1 MASKYELD
9 LRDYVRILRKR
20 KVIVIFTTLM
30 LGIFSFVFAT
40 LQKPV
45 PLYKASSSV
54 KIEKSSTMAGLYLQ
68 SVSYSEYDTLETQ
81 ATIIRSYPVMEIV
94 AKKLELLDKN
104 LSSDDIRQNN
114 KYLNVVLDLK
124 DKVTTAQEGNTN
136 IINITITSEEPD
148 FCQLAATTIA
158 EVFREQNTYEKNK
171 RAISGREFIEGQLKV
186 ISTKLKEA
194 EEKVKTFRE
203 ENKLVSLTDQSRIVL
218 DQLTRAE
225 AQYSELIKSL
235 SEMELMARQLKE
247 QRAIPK
253 QTLEGVVAERVG
265 PIFQRLN
272 TQLLDLNVKKDSLLL
287 VFTDKHP
294 EVQDVNEQI
303 ANITKNMLSQLMAQK
318 NALQRAAD
326 SLKVEIEKL
335 REQLKAL
342 PESGLQLARL
352 ERDVKLNMEVYTML
366 EQKHQE
372 ALIQEAEKIEEVTIV
387 KPALKPT
394 SPINPPQ
401 TASVTFVGTVL
412 GMILGLVFAFI
423 METMD
428 TSIGTIEDVESY
440 LEVPVVGIIPFI
452 AREDIRDILL
462 KKSNIEQSDEIIERN
477 ARLVTHFAPKSTL
490 AESYRALRTNIQ
502 FSCLEREAKLLI
514 FTSSSPGEGKSSTTM
529 NLAMVMAQAGSKVLL
544 VDADLRKPMV
554 NKVFGLDREPGLSDV
569 ILGNYEF
576 DDVIRTV
583 TDIMMGKMG
592 MEDIMTTPGIDN
604 LSIITSG
611 TVPPNPSELLNSPR
625 MPALLAQLKEKFD
638 IVLIDTTPIL
648 PATDA
653 AILGSKADG
662 VVIVYQVGKIARGS
676 LKRAKVQM
684 DNVKAKVIGIV
695 LNGLKPEVSLDY
707 QDYRYESYYAYG
719 AEHAEPK
726 KKSWIPIPEFI
737 KRLIPEKKEKGEKKN
752 NIVAGTLKML
762 TAIAAV
768 SFMLLGLFY
777 KVDYESIRQSHD
789 EREKAIPIASM
800 EGTPP
805 SAPTEGGL
813 PQTGGPETKKG
824 GGGIIPPSPPL
835 EKGGGG
841 GFLNRNIYIAS
852 IITAILAIIGL
863 ISAYL
868 IRKRRE
874 AGGVETEE
882 EAETPS
888 EEEVPEAAVSEAV
901 VKEEERGEETPVE
914 SFTLTE
920 EPVKEELGM
929 PISETAASSIIEGKG
944 LFEES
949 LPDLG
954 LDIKTEEPVQEAP
967 PIESEKKEEELG
979 SLFEEFPAEELISE
993 TGVITEPESE
1003 IKPVVSSGVL
1013 TEEAE
1018 TPLESVAEQISEL
1031 SHEEPEVEEAE
1042 DVLEG
1047 IIVGEEIEGIKDIQE
1062 PEVSESQIE
1071 ERQVIKSE
1079 DNGGKKE
1086 TLLDSN
1092 FKGFDLVKEDESAVK
1107 EKPVDFSDLEGD
1119 DIFEGVTVE
1128 DSSILST
1135 APEAKNETKGFS
1147 SSIEKDMVSEKRVED
1162 GSLKQEIKNT
1172 EDAYLSNEFEP
1183 KEEAFKEE
1191 ITEKKKSAD
1200 DQIKE
1205 WEKLLL
1211 ID

>member
-171 RAISGREFIEGQLKV
+171 RAISARKFIQDQLKV
-186 ISTKLKEA
+186 ISAKLKEA

-203 ENKLVSLTDQSRIVL
+203 DNKLVSLPDQSRIVL
-218 DQLTRAE
+218 DQLTRGE
-225 AQYSELIKSL
+225 AQYSELTKSL

-287 VFTDKHP
+287 VFTEKHP

-303 ANITKNMLSQLMAQK
+303 ANITKNMISQLMAQK
-318 NALQRAAD
+318 NTLQRAVE

-366 EQKHQE
+366 VQKHQE
-372 ALIQEAEKIEEVTIV
+372 ALIQEAEKIEEVSIV

-684 DNVKAKVIGIV
+684 DNVKAKVLGIV

-737 KRLIPEKKEKGEKKN
+737 KRLIPEKKEKGEKKS

-777 KVDYESIRQSHD
+777 EGDYKK
-789 EREKAIPIASM
+789 EKEKGVPIASM

-813 PQTGGPETKKG
+813 PQTGGPETKTGEG
-824 GGGIIPPSPPL
+824 GGGDWRGSL
-835 EKGGGG
+835 FSK
-841 GFLNRNIYIAS
+841 RNIYLAA
-852 IITAILAIIGL
+852 IITATLTIIGL

-868 IRKRRE
+868 VRRRGE

-882 EAETPS
+882 EVETPS
-888 EEEVPEAAVSEAV
+888 EEEVSEAAVSEAV
-901 VKEEERGEETPVE
+901 VKEERGEEAPVE
-914 SFTLTE
+914 SFIFTE
-920 EPVKEELGM
+920 EPVKEELGV

-949 LPDLG
+949 LPDSG

-967 PIESEKKEEELG
+967 PLESEKKEEELG
-979 SLFEEFPAEELISE
+979 SIFQEFPAEELISE
-993 TGVITEPESE
+993 TGVVIEPEPE
-1003 IKPVVSSGVL
+1003 VKPVLSSGII

-1031 SHEEPEVEEAE
+1031 PHEEPEVEEAE

-1047 IIVGEEIEGIKDIQE
+1047 IIVGEEIEDIKE

-1071 ERQVIKSE
+1071 ESQVIKSE

-1092 FKGFDLVKEDESAVK
+1092 FKGFDLIKEDESAVK

-1147 SSIEKDMVSEKRVED
+1147 PSMEKDMVSEKRVED
-1162 GSLKQEIKNT
+1162 ESLKQEIKNT

>member
-68 SVSYSEYDTLETQ
+68 SLSYSEYDTLETQ
-81 ATIIRSYPVMEIV
+81 ATIIRSYPIMEIV
-94 AKKLELLDKN
+94 AKRLELLDEK
-104 LSSDDIRQNN
+104 LSADDIRRNN

-136 IINITITSEEPD
+136 IINITITSEDPD

-158 EVFREQNTYEKNK
+158 GVFKEQNTYEKNK
-171 RAISGREFIEGQLKV
+171 RAISGREFIEGQLKIV
-186 ISTKLKEA
+186 STKLKDA
-194 EEKVKTFRE
+194 EEKVKKFRE

-225 AQYSELIKSL
+225 AQYNELTKSL

-352 ERDVKLNMEVYTML
+352 ERDVKLNMEVYTLL

-428 TSIGTIEDVESY
+428 TSIGTIEDVEAY
-440 LEVPVVGIIPFI
+440 LEVPVVGIIPYI
-452 AREDIRDILL
+452 APEDIKDILL
-462 KKSNIEQSDEIIERN
+462 KKSHIEQSDEILARN

-625 MPALLAQLKEKFD
+625 IPALLAQLREKFD

-737 KRLIPEKKEKGEKKN
+737 KRLIPEKKEKGGKKS
-752 NIVAGTLKML
+752 NIVAGTLKIL
-762 TAIAAV
+762 TVIAAV

-777 KVDYESIRQSHD
+777 EVDYKSLRQAH
-789 EREKAIPIASM
+789 EEKKVVPIASM

-813 PQTGGPETKKG
+813 PQTGGPETKTGEG
-824 GGGIIPPSPPL
+824 GGSGW
-835 EKGGGG
+835 KGSLFSKG
-841 GFLNRNIYIAS
+841 NIYIVAV
-852 IITAILAIIGL
+852 IAATLAIIGL
-863 ISAYL
+863 VSAYL
-868 IRKRRE
+868 VRRRGE
-874 AGGVETEE
+874 TEEVGTEE
-882 EAETPS
+882 EAEAPP
-888 EEEVPEAAVSEAV
+888 EEETPESGVGEAV
-901 VKEEERGEETPVE
+901 VKEERAEETPVE
-914 SFTLTE
+914 SFALTE
-920 EPVKEELGM
+920 EPVKEELRM
-929 PISETAASSIIEGKG
+929 TISEAVASSVIEGKG

-954 LDIKTEEPVQEAP
+954 IDIKTEEPIQEAP
-967 PIESEKKEEELG
+967 PLESMKKEEEPG
-979 SLFEEFPAEELISE
+979 SLFEEFPPEELISE
-993 TGVITEPESE
+993 TGITAGHEPEV
-1003 IKPVVSSGVL
+1003 KPVLSSGII

-1018 TPLESVAEQISEL
+1018 IPLESVSEQIFEMP
-1031 SHEEPEVEEAE
+1031 HEEPEVKEEE
-1042 DVLEG
+1042 EVLEG
-1047 IIVGEEIEGIKDIQE
+1047 IIVGEEIEDIRE
-1062 PEVSESQIE
+1062 PELIESQIKE
-1071 ERQVIKSE
+1071 GEVIKPE
-1079 DNGGKKE
+1079 DNGGTEE

-1092 FKGFDLVKEDESAVK
+1092 FKGFDLAKEDESAVK

-1135 APEAKNETKGFS
+1135 ASESENETKGFS
-1147 SSIEKDMVSEKRVED
+1147 PSLKKDMVSEKRVEEE
-1162 GSLKQEIKNT
+1162 SLKQEVKNT
-1172 EDAYLSNEFEP
+1172 EGVYLSNEFEP
-1183 KEEAFKEE
+1183 KGEGFKEE
-1191 ITEKKKSAD
+1191 VTEKKKSAD

>member
-1 MASKYELD
+1 MARKYELD
-9 LRDYVRILRKR
+9 LRDYIRILRKR

-30 LGIFSFVFAT
+30 LGLFSFVFAT

-81 ATIIRSYPVMEIV
+81 ATIIRSYPIMEIV
-94 AKKLELLDKN
+94 AKRLELLDKN
-104 LSSDDIRQNN
+104 LSSNDIRQNN

-136 IINITITSEEPD
+136 IVNITITSEEPD

-158 EVFREQNTYEKNK
+158 EVFKEQNTYEKNK
-171 RAISGREFIEGQLKV
+171 RAISGREFIEGQLKIV
-186 ISTKLKEA
+186 STKLKDA

-203 ENKLVSLTDQSRIVL
+203 ENKLVSLPDQSRIVL

-225 AQYSELIKSL
+225 AQYNELTKSL

-247 QRAIPK
+247 QKAIPK

-287 VFTDKHP
+287 LFTEKHP

-303 ANITKNMLSQLMAQK
+303 ANITKNMISQLMAQK
-318 NALQRAAD
+318 NTLQRAAE

-342 PESGLQLARL
+342 PESGLKLARL
-352 ERDVKLNMEVYTML
+352 ERDVKLNAEVYTML

-452 AREDIRDILL
+452 APEDIKDILL
-462 KKSNIEQSDEIIERN
+462 KKSHIEQSDEILGRN

-625 MPALLAQLKEKFD
+625 IPALFAQLREKFD

-737 KRLIPEKKEKGEKKN
+737 KRLIPEKKEKGEKKS

-777 KVDYESIRQSHD
+777 EVDYKKE
-789 EREKAIPIASM
+789 EKKVVPIASI

-813 PQTGGPETKKG
+813 PQTGGPETKTG
-824 GGGIIPPSPPL
+824 
-835 EKGGGG
+835 EGGGG
-841 GFLNRNIYIAS
+841 GWRGSLFSKRNIYLAA
-852 IITAILAIIGL
+852 IITAALTIIGL

-888 EEEVPEAAVSEAV
+888 EEEVSEAAVSEAV
-901 VKEEERGEETPVE
+901 VPVPEGINRGNEERGEESPVE
-914 SFTLTE
+914 SFIFTE
-920 EPVKEELGM
+920 EPVKEELDM
-929 PISETAASSIIEGKG
+929 PISETDASSIIEGKG

-967 PIESEKKEEELG
+967 SLESEKKEEELG
-979 SLFEEFPAEELISE
+979 NLFQEFPAEELISE
-993 TGVITEPESE
+993 IEITAEPEV
-1003 IKPVVSSGVL
+1003 KPVLSSDVI

-1018 TPLESVAEQISEL
+1018 IPLESAAGQIFEPP
-1031 SHEEPEVEEAE
+1031 HEEPEVEEVE

-1047 IIVGEEIEGIKDIQE
+1047 IIVGEEIEDVKE
-1062 PEVSESQIE
+1062 PEVSEVQIE
-1071 ERQVIKSE
+1071 ESQVIKSE

-1092 FKGFDLVKEDESAVK
+1092 FKGFELVKEDESAVK
-1107 EKPVDFSDLEGD
+1107 EKPVDFSDFEGD

-1128 DSSILST
+1128 DSSTPSIVS
-1135 APEAKNETKGFS
+1135 EAENETKGFS
-1147 SSIEKDMVSEKRVED
+1147 PSLENDMVSEKMVED
-1162 GSLKQEIKNT
+1162 ESLKQEIKNT
-1172 EDAYLSNEFEP
+1172 EDVYLSNEFEP
-1183 KEEAFKEE
+1183 KEEGFKEE

>member
-1 MASKYELD
+1 MARKYELD

-81 ATIIRSYPVMEIV
+81 ATIIRSYPIMEIV
-94 AKKLELLDKN
+94 AKRLELLDKN
-104 LSSDDIRQNN
+104 LSSNDIRQNN

-136 IINITITSEEPD
+136 IVNITITSEEPD

-158 EVFREQNTYEKNK
+158 EVFKEQNTYEKNK
-171 RAISGREFIEGQLKV
+171 RAISGREFIEGQLKIV
-186 ISTKLKEA
+186 STKLKDA

-203 ENKLVSLTDQSRIVL
+203 ENKLVSLPDQSRIVL

-225 AQYSELIKSL
+225 AQYNELTKSL
-235 SEMELMARQLKE
+235 SEMELMAKQLKE

-287 VFTDKHP
+287 LFTEKHP

-303 ANITKNMLSQLMAQK
+303 ANITKNMISQLMAQK
-318 NALQRAAD
+318 NTLQRAAE

-342 PESGLQLARL
+342 PESGLKLARL
-352 ERDVKLNMEVYTML
+352 ERDVKLNAEVYTML

-394 SPINPPQ
+394 SAINPPQ
-401 TASVTFVGTVL
+401 TASVTFVGAIL
-412 GMILGLVFAFI
+412 GMVLGLVFAFI

-452 AREDIRDILL
+452 APEDIKDILL
-462 KKSNIEQSDEIIERN
+462 KKSHIEQSDEILGRN

-625 MPALLAQLKEKFD
+625 IPALFAQLREKFD

-737 KRLIPEKKEKGEKKN
+737 KRLIPEKKEKGEKKD
-752 NIVAGTLKML
+752 NIAAGILKML

-777 KVDYESIRQSHD
+777 EVDYESIRQAHD

-813 PQTGGPETKKG
+813 PQTGGPETKTG
-824 GGGIIPPSPPL
+824 
-835 EKGGGG
+835 EGGGG
-841 GFLNRNIYIAS
+841 GWRGSLFSKRNIYLAA
-852 IITAILAIIGL
+852 IITATLAIIGL

-888 EEEVPEAAVSEAV
+888 EEEVSEAAVSEAV
-901 VKEEERGEETPVE
+901 VPVPEGINRGNEERGEEAPVE
-914 SFTLTE
+914 SFILTE
-920 EPVKEELGM
+920 EP
-929 PISETAASSIIEGKG
+929 TASSIIEGKG

-954 LDIKTEEPVQEAP
+954 LDIKTEEPVQAAP
-967 PIESEKKEEELG
+967 PPESEKKEEEPVN
-979 SLFEEFPAEELISE
+979 LFEEFPAEELISE
-993 TGVITEPESE
+993 TGVVIEPEPE
-1003 IKPVVSSGVL
+1003 VKPVLGSDVITG
-1013 TEEAE
+1013 EAE
-1018 TPLESVAEQISEL
+1018 IPLESAAGQIFEPPHL
-1031 SHEEPEVEEAE
+1031 PVWQTGEETEVEEVE

-1047 IIVGEEIEGIKDIQE
+1047 IIVGEEIEDVKE
-1062 PEVSESQIE
+1062 PEISEAQIE
-1071 ERQVIKSE
+1071 ESQVIKSDLTVGQTG

-1092 FKGFDLVKEDESAVK
+1092 FKGFDLIKEDESAVK
-1107 EKPVDFSDLEGD
+1107 EKPVDFSDMDGD

-1135 APEAKNETKGFS
+1135 VSEAENETKGFS
-1147 SSIEKDMVSEKRVED
+1147 PSLENDMVSEKMVED
-1162 GSLKQEIKNT
+1162 ESLRQEIKNT
-1172 EDAYLSNEFEP
+1172 EDVYLSSEFEP
-1183 KEEAFKEE
+1183 KEEGFKEE

>member
-428 TSIGTIEDVESY
+428 TSIGTIEDVEAY

-452 AREDIRDILL
+452 APEDIRDILL
-462 KKSNIEQSDEIIERN
+462 KKSHIEQSDEILGRN

-852 IITAILAIIGL
+852 IITATLTVIGL

-868 IRKRRE
+868 VRRRGE
-874 AGGVETEE
+874 VVGVETEE

-888 EEEVPEAAVSEAV
+888 EEEVSEAAVSEAV
-901 VKEEERGEETPVE
+901 VKEERGEETPVE

-979 SLFEEFPAEELISE
+979 SIFEEFPAEELISE

-1003 IKPVVSSGVL
+1003 AKPILSSGII

-1031 SHEEPEVEEAE
+1031 PHEEPEVEEAE

-1147 SSIEKDMVSEKRVED
+1147 SSIEKDMVSEKRVEE

-1172 EDAYLSNEFEP
+1172 EDAYLSNEFES